1 LQLVSGV
8 PAGLGEVGVIKA
20 KSRIYILLHGAFM
33 IGAWICAASL
43 GIIMARSG
51 TIQRRQLKPFLLDYS
66 VSKPSASSNFLA
78 V

>member
-1 LQLVSGV
+1 V

-51 TIQRRQLKPFLLDYS
+51 TIQRRQLKTVFTILFCFYA
-66 VSKPSASSNFLA
+66 VSLI
-78 V
+78 

>member
-1 LQLVSGV
+1 
-8 PAGLGEVGVIKA
+8 VGVIKA

-51 TIQRRQLKPFLLDYS
+51 TIQRRLSESSLTSLYLFWIRA
-66 VSKPSASSNFLA
+66 ASHGLFYGQ
-78 V
+78 